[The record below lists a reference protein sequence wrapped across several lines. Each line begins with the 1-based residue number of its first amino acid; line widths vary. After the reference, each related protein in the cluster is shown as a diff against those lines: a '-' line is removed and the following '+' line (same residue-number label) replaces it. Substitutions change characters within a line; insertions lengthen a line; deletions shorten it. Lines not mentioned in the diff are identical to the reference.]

1 LLEVDKEN
9 SMTNETGIE
18 EVKPMTFA
26 DKWHAERLL
35 KRAKKKAKKSMVA
48 KGMSKGEAGKLVK
61 QAVNNIANKPMKRS
75 AGRGR

>member
-1 LLEVDKEN
+1 
-9 SMTNETGIE
+9 MTE
-18 EVKPMTFA
+18 EIKAESAFA
-26 DKWHAERLL
+26 QKYHAEKLL

-61 QAVNNIANKPMKRS
+61 QAVNNIANRPMKRS

>member
-1 LLEVDKEN
+1 MEN
-9 SMTNETGIE
+9 TMSE
-18 EVKPMTFA
+18 EIKQPSAFA
-26 DKWHAERLL
+26 EKYHAEKLL

-48 KGMSKGEAGKLVK
+48 KGLTKKEAGKLVK

>member
-1 LLEVDKEN
+1 MEN
-9 SMTNETGIE
+9 NMTE
-18 EVKPMTFA
+18 EIKQPSTFA
-26 DKWHAERLL
+26 EKWHADKLL

-48 KGMSKGEAGKLVK
+48 KGMSKSEAGKLVK

>member
-1 LLEVDKEN
+1 
-9 SMTNETGIE
+9 MTSETGIEE

-26 DKWHAERLL
+26 DKWHADRLL

-48 KGMSKGEAGKLVK
+48 KGLSKKEAGKLVK
-61 QAVNNIANKPMKRS
+61 QAVNNIANKPIKRS